1 MYILQ
6 FLHLFSSSLDFI
18 EKTAKDHEKE
28 SLREKIIE
36 KCEEL
41 LPRDIRDNKSMGQ
54 HGALHILNSK
64 LLSWDLL
71 CHLYYWI
78 TYRHYSWRRRHQQWK
93 ESQDFDTLQY
103 RLISHWRI
111 RHSFGCY
118 QSFAWL
124 WTSRCSLLHRN
135 PTLQSRF
142 PIDSLWVDIW

>member
-54 HGALHILNSK
+54 HGASHILNSK
-64 LLSWDLL
+64 G
-71 CHLYYWI
+71 CHNRVHKLKVHMVL
-78 TYRHYSWRRRHQQWK
+78 T
-93 ESQDFDTLQY
+93 
-103 RLISHWRI
+103 
-111 RHSFGCY
+111 
-118 QSFAWL
+118 
-124 WTSRCSLLHRN
+124 N
-135 PTLQSRF
+135 
-142 PIDSLWVDIW
+142 